1 MMSIFKMIT
10 DIVDN
15 TVDMCISD
23 DQDTAEW
30 NLQELNGLLI
40 PIIPL
45 AGRSEMFT
53 ENEEK

>member
-1 MMSIFKMIT
+1 MIT

-30 NLQELNGLLI
+30 NLQELNVTSD
-40 PIIPL
+40 PDHS
-45 AGRSEMFT
+45 AAAYD
-53 ENEEK
+53 